1 MKIGDYNRRVEVQTD
16 TTPTLKDD
24 LGGKIYTW
32 STTSEIWA
40 KVTNLTGG
48 KLEAARQID
57 IQASVEIGTRFCGT
71 GGVAGITVANQLVY
85 NGRTLEIVHVND
97 VFEQHTEL
105 RITCKEQISV

>member
-1 MKIGDYNRRVEVQTD
+1 MRIGERNRRVEVQTN
-16 TTPTLKDD
+16 TPTKDS
-24 LGGKIYTW
+24 LGGITYSW
-32 STTSEIWA
+32 ATTSEIWA

-57 IQASVEIGTRFCGT
+57 IQASVEVNVGFCGT
-71 GGVAGITVANQLVY
+71 GGVAGITMKNQLVY

-97 VFEQHTEL
+97 VFEQHEEL

>member
-1 MKIGDYNRRVEVQTD
+1 MKIGDYNRRVEVQTN
-16 TTPTLKDD
+16 TPTKDSF
-24 LGGKIYTW
+24 GGVINSW
-32 STTSEIWA
+32 ATTSTVWA

-57 IQASVEIGTRFCGT
+57 IKASVEIGTRFCGT
-71 GGVAGITVANQLVY
+71 GGVAGITMANQMVY
-85 NGRTLEIVHVND
+85 NSRILEIVHVND